1 MIKHIVMWKLK
12 DEALGNTKLENAKI
26 IKERLTR
33 LVGIIPEIKSMEI
46 GININT
52 ADSVAS
58 DAVLIMEVE
67 DLDALERYK
76 THPEHVKVSEFVKEV
91 RLSRTA
97 VDFEI

>member
-12 DEALGNTKLENAKI
+12 EEALGNTKLENAKI
-26 IKERLTR
+26 IKERLMK

-46 GININT
+46 GININN

-67 DLDALERYK
+67 DLEALERYK
-76 THPEHVKVSEFVKEV
+76 TNPEHVKVSDFVKEV